1 MNLKQRLAKRPP
13 VALLLT
19 GGGARAAYQVGVLKA
34 LALSMPRT
42 APIPFQI
49 INGTSAGAINSAAL
63 ACYASCMHLAVRKI
77 EWVWKSFHSHMVYR
91 SDFIGAFG
99 HLLGNVMRSFQ
110 SGHLN
115 HPPASLLDNSPLRG
129 LLNEVLDLT
138 RIERNIHKGFLDAV
152 SVTVS
157 SYSTG
162 RSVAY
167 YQAKDALPW
176 QRAKRQGVPGRISLD
191 VLMASSAIPMVFPS
205 VRVKH
210 HYYGDGS
217 IHQLSPLSPSIHL
230 GAEKIFVIGVE
241 QPKIRAPLGYEP
253 HFPGMSAIAGHLLDS
268 VFSDTLQSDLE
279 RLERVNRT
287 VGLLPPKTR
296 DKHRELKPINTLVV
310 NPTVNFRDIADQYYD
325 DMPLAIKLLL
335 RTIGVKRHSSSSLT
349 SYLLFEKNYTQHLID
364 IGYQDGMAR
373 LDEIRQFLE
382 LDS

>member
-1 MNLKQRLAKRPP
+1 MNLKQRLANRPP

-34 LALSMPRT
+34 LALSMPRA

-77 EWVWKSFHSHMVYR
+77 EWVWKSFNSHMVYR

-138 RIERNIHKGFLDAV
+138 RIERNLHKGFLDAV

-167 YQAKDALPW
+167 YQAKDAQAW
-176 QRAKRQGVPGRISLD
+176 QRVKRQGVPGRISLD

-287 VGLLPPKTR
+287 IGLLPPKTR
-296 DKHRELKPINTLVV
+296 DKHRELKPIETLVV

-349 SYLLFEKNYTQHLID
+349 SYLLFEKNYTRHLID

-373 LDEIRQFLE
+373 LDEIRHFLG
-382 LDS
+382 LDE